1 MKCQFHRGIF
11 KYVKNFLY
19 HLESYDIYAFD
30 QIIFNVVH
38 YYDEYFAD

>member
-11 KYVKNFLY
+11 KFVKNFLY
-19 HLESYDIYAFD
+19 HLEYYDIYAFN

-38 YYDEYFAD
+38 YREYFGD